1 MRVIAGSAKGRKLH
15 APKGQAIRP
24 TSDRVKEAVFNIIGG
39 RVNDANVL
47 DLFAGTG
54 GFGIEALSRGAKET
68 YFIDT
73 SNEAVRLIKKNLE
86 ATGLGDTA
94 IVIKAD
100 ANKAIKRLVKDGA
113 KFDLIF
119 LDPPY
124 RISVS
129 FLNAILFTLGHHV
142 LQSDGLLVLEHSAK
156 IEPRAVE
163 GLDVESTRVYG
174 DTAVTF
180 YSKKDQRGLQ

>member
-1 MRVIAGSAKGRKLH
+1 MRVIAGTARGRKLY

-24 TSDRVKEAVFNIIGG
+24 TSDRVKEAVFNIIGC

-54 GFGIEALSRGAKET
+54 GLGIEALSRGAKAA
-68 YFIDT
+68 YFIDS
-73 SNEAVRLIKKNLE
+73 SNEAIHLIKKNLE
-86 ATGLGDTA
+86 VTGLGYTA
-94 IVIKAD
+94 VVFKAD
-100 ANKAIKRLVKDGA
+100 ADKAVKWLAKDGA

-129 FLNAILFTLGHHV
+129 FLDAILIALGDHV

-156 IEPRAVE
+156 LEPRAVK
-163 GLDVESTRVYG
+163 GLSVESTRVYG
-174 DTAVTF
+174 DTAITF
-180 YSKKDQRGLQ
+180 YGKDD

>member
-1 MRVIAGSAKGRKLH
+1 MRVIAGTARGRKLH
-15 APKGQAIRP
+15 SPKGQAIRP

-39 RVNDANVL
+39 RVNEANVL

-54 GFGIEALSRGAKET
+54 GLGIEALSRGAKAA

-73 SNEAVRLIKKNLE
+73 GNEAIHLIKKNLE
-86 ATGLGDTA
+86 ATGLGDA
-94 IVIKAD
+94 AVVVKAD
-100 ANKAIKRLVKDGA
+100 ADKAVKRLTKDGA

-129 FLNAILFTLGHHV
+129 FLDAILIALGHHV

-156 IEPRAVE
+156 LEPRAVE
-163 GLDVESTRVYG
+163 GLGVESTRVYG
-174 DTAVTF
+174 DTAITF
-180 YSKKDQRGLQ
+180 YSKND